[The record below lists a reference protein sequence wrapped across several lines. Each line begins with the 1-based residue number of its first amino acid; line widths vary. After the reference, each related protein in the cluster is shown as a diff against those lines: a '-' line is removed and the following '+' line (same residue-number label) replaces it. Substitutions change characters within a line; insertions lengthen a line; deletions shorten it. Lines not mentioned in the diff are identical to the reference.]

1 MDLDKT
7 DDQLVKHRRR
17 MRGIAT
23 FFMVVFAIG
32 GLGVLVL
39 ISADAGP
46 YSDADLFGRVLMV
59 IGGVFGA
66 LAAWHG
72 SRIGAMCVVLLQLV
86 TPVMG
91 LIGGVELSALDWLR
105 SLVYV
110 GLAIVMT
117 ISAIRYV
124 SASID
129 RNQEIGGK
137 AVFRWVGKSVN
148 GAILAFLGFGIAAIA
163 NDTTIEVL
171 KGSEISEEH
180 LEWLVEQKFLLADEK
195 PLYFYL
201 DGVFSIEDGGS
212 LLTNKYV
219 GAWWKE
225 NGELNSMW
233 TKLGEI
239 CEVEVRSEGSWVE
252 DAVYR
257 VHSAGPDS
265 WLELWLSIE
274 GDQHKQFISRMKTI
288 NNRNMTPEVQ
298 SFCDENRAI
307 DWVEIATMNG
317 ISSDIV
323 GADEVSEAQRDW
335 LKANNYLVEDEIIL
349 KFFSYGIYS
358 IEDGGTLLTDQYFG
372 GWYKQDGELGG
383 WWGELGSICSIT
395 RKDSSAGKTR
405 VLYDVLA
412 SDEGG
417 LDLSLPVSG
426 EGVEDLIRQTLSL
439 NEAAATEAHREACA
453 AIAAKSET
461 ASD

>member
-1 MDLDKT
+1 
-7 DDQLVKHRRR
+7 

-59 IGGVFGA
+59 IGGIFGA
-66 LAAWHG
+66 FAAWHG
-72 SRIGAMCVVLLQLV
+72 SRIGAICVVLLQLV

-110 GLAIVMT
+110 CLAIVMT

-129 RNQEIGGK
+129 RNQEIGGN
-137 AVFRWVGKSVN
+137 AVFRWIGKSVN

-225 NGELNSMW
+225 EGEISSMW

-239 CEVEVRSEGSWVE
+239 CEVEVRTEGNWME

-257 VHSAGPDS
+257 VHSPGPDS
-265 WLELWLSIE
+265 WVELWLSVE

-307 DWVEIATMNG
+307 DWEEIAAKSG

-323 GADEVSEAQRDW
+323 DAEQVSEAQRDW
-335 LKANNYLVEDEIIL
+335 LKANDYLVDDETIL

-358 IEDGGTLLTDQYFG
+358 IEDGGALLTDKYFG
-372 GWYKQDGELGG
+372 GWYKKDGELGG
-383 WWGELGSICSIT
+383 WWGELGTICSIT
-395 RKDSSAGKTR
+395 RKDDSAGSTR

-412 SDEGG
+412 SDGG
-417 LDLSLPVSG
+417 GIDLSLPKSG
-426 EGVEDLIRQTLSL
+426 ERVEEFIQQTLSL
-439 NEAAATEAHREACA
+439 NEAATTEAHQEACA
-453 AIAAKSET
+453 SIAAKSET
-461 ASD
+461 SAD